1 MAKFY
6 QISVSQLVDTFS
18 RIESGTTFDF
28 IINTS
33 LTVLSDL
40 TIAKGDVLIASVN
53 DNVYYKFDVVG
64 KTTNELQLIKSFE
77 IQKNIN
83 HSMNELGVFEEISES

>member
-1 MAKFY
+1 MAKYY

-18 RIESGTTFDF
+18 RIESGTAFDF

-33 LTVLSDL
+33 ETVLSDL

-53 DNVYYKFDVVG
+53 DNVYYKFDVIG
-64 KTTNELQLIKSFE
+64 KTTNELQL
-77 IQKNIN
+77 N
-83 HSMNELGVFEEISES
+83 